1 MMSKR
6 QLSMKTVLSIQSNVV
21 YGYAGNKVATLAMQ
35 LQGVEVMPIHT
46 VQLSS
51 NTVYPDYDGIVLG
64 AQQITRIVNSLEK
77 IGVLNSI
84 DAIISGYI
92 GIAEQGEEI
101 LEAVK
106 KIKYY
111 NPNAI
116 YVCDPVM
123 GGDIN
128 KGSSLP
134 QNIID
139 FFTKQAI
146 KHADYITPN
155 LLELQLLSNIEIKT
169 FDDVQ
174 MAIKKL
180 QNKPIQAVLVK
191 NLVHAGKTT
200 ELFEMILATPSQ
212 SYHLARPLYD
222 FPYRPLG
229 VGDLI
234 CSLFTAHLV
243 NGKSQLNA
251 FELAANAANHVLAVT
266 KQKDARELAIIDAQE
281 WIKQPDLQYR
291 AIML

>member
-1 MMSKR
+1 
-6 QLSMKTVLSIQSNVV
+6 MKTVLSIQSNVV
-21 YGYAGNKVATLAMQ
+21 YGYAGNKVSTLAMQ

-64 AQQITRIVNSLEK
+64 AKQITRIVNSLEK
-77 IGVLNSI
+77 IGVLSSI

-92 GIAEQGEEI
+92 GLAEQGEEI

-146 KHADYITPN
+146 KQADYITPN
-155 LLELQLLSNIEIKT
+155 LLELQILSNLEIKT
-169 FDDVQ
+169 FSDVLK
-174 MAIKKL
+174 AIKIL
-180 QNKPIQAVLVK
+180 QNQPIQAILVK
-191 NLVHAGKTT
+191 NLLHAGKTT

-222 FPYRPLG
+222 FPHRPLG

-243 NGKSQLNA
+243 NGQSQLTA
-251 FELAANAANHVLAVT
+251 FELAANAANHVLDIT
-266 KQKDARELAIIDAQE
+266 KQQNARELAIIDAQK

-291 AIML
+291 GTELVL

>member
-1 MMSKR
+1 
-6 QLSMKTVLSIQSNVV
+6 MKTVLSIQSNVV

-51 NTVYPDYDGIVLG
+51 NTVYPHYDGIVLG

-77 IGVLNSI
+77 IGVLSSI

-92 GIAEQGEEI
+92 GLAEQGEEI

-106 KIKYY
+106 KIKFY

-146 KHADYITPN
+146 KYADFITPN
-155 LLELQLLSNIEIKT
+155 LLELQILSNLEIKT
-169 FDDVQ
+169 FNDVLN
-174 MAIKKL
+174 AIKTL
-180 QNKPIQAVLVK
+180 QNKPIQAILVK
-191 NLVHAGKTT
+191 NLLHAGKTT

-222 FPYRPLG
+222 FSHRPLG

-243 NGKSQLNA
+243 NGQSQLTA
-251 FELAANAANHVLAVT
+251 FELAANAANHVLDIT
-266 KQKDARELAIIDAQE
+266 KQQNARELAIIDAQQ
-281 WIKQPDLQYR
+281 WIKQPDLKYR
-291 AIML
+291 ATPLAL

>member
-1 MMSKR
+1 
-6 QLSMKTVLSIQSNVV
+6 MKTVLSIQSNVV

-51 NTVYPDYDGIVLG
+51 NTVYPHYDGIVLG

-77 IGVLNSI
+77 IGVLSSI

-92 GIAEQGEEI
+92 GLAEQGEEI

-106 KIKYY
+106 KIKFY

-146 KHADYITPN
+146 KYADFITPN
-155 LLELQLLSNIEIKT
+155 LLELQILSNLEIKT
-169 FDDVQ
+169 FNDVLN
-174 MAIKKL
+174 AIKTL
-180 QNKPIQAVLVK
+180 QNKPIQAILVK
-191 NLVHAGKTT
+191 NLLHAGKTT

-222 FPYRPLG
+222 FPHRPLG

-243 NGKSQLNA
+243 NGQSQLTA
-251 FELAANAANHVLAVT
+251 FELAANAANHVLDIT
-266 KQKDARELAIIDAQE
+266 KQQNARELAIIDAQQ

-291 AIML
+291 GTPLAL

>member
-1 MMSKR
+1 
-6 QLSMKTVLSIQSNVV
+6 MKTVLSIQSNVV

-51 NTVYPDYDGIVLG
+51 NTVYPHYDGIVLG

-77 IGVLNSI
+77 IGVLSFI

-92 GIAEQGEEI
+92 GLAEQGEEI

-106 KIKYY
+106 KIKFY
-111 NPNAI
+111 NPNAM

-146 KHADYITPN
+146 KYADFITPN
-155 LLELQLLSNIEIKT
+155 LLELQILSNLEIKT
-169 FDDVQ
+169 FNDVLN
-174 MAIKKL
+174 AIKTL
-180 QNKPIQAVLVK
+180 QNKPIQAILVK
-191 NLVHAGKTT
+191 NLLHAGKTT

-222 FPYRPLG
+222 FPHRPLG

-243 NGKSQLNA
+243 NGQSQLTA
-251 FELAANAANHVLAVT
+251 FELAANAANHVLDIT
-266 KQKDARELAIIDAQE
+266 KQQNARELAIIDAQQ
-281 WIKQPDLQYR
+281 WIKQPDLKYR
-291 AIML
+291 GTPLAL

>member
-1 MMSKR
+1 
-6 QLSMKTVLSIQSNVV
+6 MKTVLSIQSNVV

-51 NTVYPDYDGIVLG
+51 NTVYPHYDGIVLG

-77 IGVLNSI
+77 IGVLSSI

-92 GIAEQGEEI
+92 GLAEQGEEI

-106 KIKYY
+106 KIKFY
-111 NPNAI
+111 NPDAI

-146 KHADYITPN
+146 KYADYITPN
-155 LLELQLLSNIEIKT
+155 LLELQILSNLEIKT
-169 FDDVQ
+169 FNDVLN
-174 MAIKKL
+174 AIKTL
-180 QNKPIQAVLVK
+180 QNKPIQAILVK
-191 NLVHAGKTT
+191 NLLHAGKTT

-222 FPYRPLG
+222 FPHRPLG

-243 NGKSQLNA
+243 NGQSQLAA
-251 FELAANAANHVLAVT
+251 FELAANAANHVLDIT
-266 KQKDARELAIIDAQE
+266 KQQNARELAIIDAQQ
-281 WIKQPDLQYR
+281 WIKQPDLKYR
-291 AIML
+291 GTPLAL

>member
-1 MMSKR
+1 
-6 QLSMKTVLSIQSNVV
+6 MKTVLSIQSNVV

-51 NTVYPDYDGIVLG
+51 NTVYPHYDGIVLG

-77 IGVLNSI
+77 IGVLSSI

-92 GIAEQGEEI
+92 GLAEQGEEI

-106 KIKYY
+106 KIKFY
-111 NPNAI
+111 NSNAI

-146 KHADYITPN
+146 KYADYITPN
-155 LLELQLLSNIEIKT
+155 LLELQILSNLEIKT
-169 FDDVQ
+169 FNDVLN
-174 MAIKKL
+174 AIKTL
-180 QNKPIQAVLVK
+180 QNKPIQAILVK
-191 NLVHAGKTT
+191 NLLHAGKTT

-222 FPYRPLG
+222 FPHRPLG

-243 NGKSQLNA
+243 NGQSQLTA
-251 FELAANAANHVLAVT
+251 FELAANAANHVLDIT
-266 KQKDARELAIIDAQE
+266 KQQNARELAIIDAQQ
-281 WIKQPDLQYR
+281 WIKQPDLKYR
-291 AIML
+291 GTPLAL

>member
-1 MMSKR
+1 
-6 QLSMKTVLSIQSNVV
+6 MKTVLSIQSNVV

-51 NTVYPDYDGIVLG
+51 NTVYPHYDGIVLG
-64 AQQITRIVNSLEK
+64 AQQITRIVNSLEI
-77 IGVLNSI
+77 IGVLSSI

-92 GIAEQGEEI
+92 GLAEQGEEI

-106 KIKYY
+106 KIKFY

-146 KHADYITPN
+146 KYADYITPN
-155 LLELQLLSNIEIKT
+155 LLELQILSNLEIKT
-169 FDDVQ
+169 FNDVLN
-174 MAIKKL
+174 AIKTL
-180 QNKPIQAVLVK
+180 QNKPIQAILVK
-191 NLVHAGKTT
+191 NLLHAGKTT

-222 FPYRPLG
+222 FPHRPLG

-243 NGKSQLNA
+243 NGQSQLTA
-251 FELAANAANHVLAVT
+251 FELAANAANHVLDVT
-266 KQKDARELAIIDAQE
+266 KQQNARELAIIDAQQ
-281 WIKQPDLQYR
+281 WIKQPDLKYR
-291 AIML
+291 GTPLAL

>member
-1 MMSKR
+1 
-6 QLSMKTVLSIQSNVV
+6 MKTVLSIQSNVV

-51 NTVYPDYDGIVLG
+51 NTVYPHYDGIVLG

-77 IGVLNSI
+77 IGVLSSI

-92 GIAEQGEEI
+92 GLAEQGDEI

-106 KIKYY
+106 KIKFY

-146 KHADYITPN
+146 KYADYITPN
-155 LLELQLLSNIEIKT
+155 LLELQILSNLEIKT
-169 FDDVQ
+169 FNDVLN
-174 MAIKKL
+174 AIKTL
-180 QNKPIQAVLVK
+180 QNKTIQAILVK
-191 NLVHAGKTT
+191 NLLHAGKTT

-222 FPYRPLG
+222 FPHRPLG

-243 NGKSQLNA
+243 NGQSQLTA
-251 FELAANAANHVLAVT
+251 FELAANAANHVLDIT
-266 KQKDARELAIIDAQE
+266 KQQNARELAIIDAQQ
-281 WIKQPDLQYR
+281 WIKRPDLKYR
-291 AIML
+291 GTPLAL

>member
-1 MMSKR
+1 
-6 QLSMKTVLSIQSNVV
+6 MKTVLSIQSNVV

-51 NTVYPDYDGIVLG
+51 NTVYPHYDGIVLG

-77 IGVLNSI
+77 IGVLSSI

-92 GIAEQGEEI
+92 GLAEQGEEI

-106 KIKYY
+106 KIKFY

-146 KHADYITPN
+146 KYADYITPN
-155 LLELQLLSNIEIKT
+155 LLELQILSNQEIKT
-169 FDDVQ
+169 FNDVLN
-174 MAIKKL
+174 AIKTL
-180 QNKPIQAVLVK
+180 QNKPIQAILVK
-191 NLVHAGKTT
+191 NLLHAGKTA

-222 FPYRPLG
+222 FPHRPLG

-243 NGKSQLNA
+243 NGQSQLTA
-251 FELAANAANHVLAVT
+251 FELAANAANHVLDIT
-266 KQKDARELAIIDAQE
+266 KQQNARELAIIDAQQ

-291 AIML
+291 GTPLAL